1 MRDPAAIATSI
12 QSAEPPV
19 TQYFLG
25 RQPIL
30 DRKQNLHGFE
40 LLFRS
45 GQTNSAQGADAVLA
59 TANVMNIILHNPH
72 MLDTYKGYINVDQT
86 FLASDMLEMLAP
98 SKIGFE
104 IMKSVEINDITIIRC
119 RQLKSL
125 GFELVLDDYS
135 AAGTSRDALLDIVDM
150 VKVDIRDA
158 GLEALPAMVKHLR
171 RWSLKIVA
179 QKVESPDEF
188 ARCRELGVDFY
199 QGYFFARP
207 KVASGR
213 RLAHSELA
221 LLKLIRL
228 VESDATIAAI
238 ESVLRT
244 EASLTIDLL
253 RLTNSAASP
262 VRHHIKSITHALM
275 VLGQQQLRCWL
286 QLLLFSRLA
295 PGATFP
301 SPLLH
306 LVATRAR
313 FMEISIEKLA
323 KDDAELAGRAFLAG
337 VISLMSSVLDQP
349 LHVVLE
355 HLDLAPDI
363 WDAVLERKGL
373 LGGLIEI
380 AEFWEQGDFQQC
392 LKACAKVPGMDL
404 PMVNSAQLTSLTW
417 ANSLGSAGAAD
428 G

>member
-1 MRDPAAIATSI
+1 
-12 QSAEPPV
+12 
-19 TQYFLG
+19 LG

-30 DRKQNLHGFE
+30 DRKQNLYGFE

-45 GQTNSAQGADAVLA
+45 SQTNSAEGADVVVA

-72 MLDTYKGYINVDQT
+72 MLDTYKGYVNVDQT
-86 FLASDMLEMLAP
+86 FLASDMLQMLTP
-98 SKIGFE
+98 GKIGFE
-104 IMKSVEINDITIIRC
+104 IMKSVEVNDDTISRC
-119 RQLKSL
+119 RQLKGL
-125 GFELVLDDYS
+125 GFELALDDYS
-135 AAGTSRDALLDIVDM
+135 VPGTSRDALLDVVDM

-158 GLEALPAMVKHLR
+158 GLAALPGIVKHLR
-171 RWSLKIVA
+171 RWPLKIVA
-179 QKVESPDEF
+179 QKVESQDEF
-188 ARCRELGVDFY
+188 AHCREVGVDFY

-213 RLAHSELA
+213 RLAHSEMA
-221 LLKLIRL
+221 LLKLIKL
-228 VESDATIAAI
+228 VESDATISAI
-238 ESVLRT
+238 ENVLRT

-262 VRHHIKSITHALM
+262 VRHRITSIGHAIM
-275 VLGQQQLRCWL
+275 VLGQEQFRRWL

-295 PGATFP
+295 PSSTFP

-313 FMEISIEKLA
+313 FMEITVEQLA
-323 KDDAELAGRAFLAG
+323 PEDTQLAGRAFLAG

-380 AEFWEQGDFQQC
+380 AELWEQGDFQQC
-392 LKACAKVPGMDL
+392 LKACAKVPGLDL
-404 PMVNSAQLTSLTW
+404 PMVNDVQLTSLTW
-417 ANSLGSAGAAD
+417 ANSLGSTGAAD